1 MKKIIPLLLIALFST
16 SYAYSVEIG
25 AKFQYGFFYH
35 PSITLDNADD
45 LPLYSSVA
53 STYDI
58 EPIYWNI
65 KNIEI
70 GPYFSILHVS
80 NSLVYNNIYL
90 RELCGVGVG
99 IDLGYKINADLKINT
114 KIGSGIGNL
123 GESLNKEMYIN
134 LLISPS
140 FNIAS
145 FEDYRINFD
154 LLLNII
160 YRKYL
165 LSPSIGF
172 GFTIDMDWISSKN
185 TTYSIPMG
193 VIT

>member
-1 MKKIIPLLLIALFST
+1 MKKVITLLFIILFST
-16 SYAYSVEIG
+16 SFAYSLDIG
-25 AKFQYGFFYH
+25 AKFDYGFFYH

-45 LPLYSSVA
+45 LPIYSSIA
-53 STYDI
+53 STYDF
-58 EPIYWNI
+58 EPIFINI
-65 KNIEI
+65 NNIEI

-80 NSLVYNNIYL
+80 NSFVYNNIYL
-90 RELCGVGVG
+90 RELCGIGVGV
-99 IDLGYKINADLKINT
+99 DLGFLINEDLRINT

-134 LLISPS
+134 LSLSPS

-145 FEDYRINFD
+145 FQDYKINFN

-165 LSPSIGF
+165 ISPSIGI
-172 GFTIDMDWISSKN
+172 GFNIAFNWTSTKN
-185 TTYSIPMG
+185 ERTQYSYGG
-193 VIT
+193 V